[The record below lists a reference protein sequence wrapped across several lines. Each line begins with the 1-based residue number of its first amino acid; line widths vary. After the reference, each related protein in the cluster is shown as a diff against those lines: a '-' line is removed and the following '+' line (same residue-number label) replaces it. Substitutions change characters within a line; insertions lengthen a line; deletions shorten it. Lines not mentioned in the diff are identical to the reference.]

1 MELTIHAV
9 KQTQRR
15 GIKSQL
21 AFLVEQY
28 GDEFKG
34 GGGCSLYRMSNIE
47 QRYLK
52 HEDPFLWEKVR
63 DRKKLAVVVAGD
75 NVITVMHRTKSLR
88 AIKHLGDLH

>member
-1 MELTIHAV
+1 MQLTIHAV
-9 KQTQRR
+9 KQAQHR

-34 GGGCSLYRMSNIE
+34 GGGCSLFRISSME

-52 HEDPFLWEKVR
+52 NENPDIWRKLR
-63 DRKKLAVVVAGD
+63 DRQRLAVVVAGD

-88 AIKHLGDLH
+88 VMKHFGDLH

>member
-9 KQTQRR
+9 KQAQRR

-21 AFLVEQY
+21 AFLIEQY

-34 GGGCSLYRMSNIE
+34 GGGCTLYRMSSIE

-52 HEDPFLWEKVR
+52 HEDPFLWKKVR

-88 AIKHLGDLH
+88 VIKHFGDLH

>member
-1 MELTIHAV
+1 MQLTIHAV
-9 KQTQRR
+9 KQAQHR

-34 GGGCSLYRMSNIE
+34 GGGCSLFRISSME

-52 HEDPFLWEKVR
+52 NENPDIWRKFR
-63 DRKKLAVVVAGD
+63 DRQRLAVVVAGD

-88 AIKHLGDLH
+88 VMKHFGDLH